1 MVKAPGLR
9 IVVDSTF
16 ASPINMRPLQQ
27 GADIVVHS
35 CTKYLNGHS
44 DLLAGAAIGNA
55 ADMQQVWQRRV
66 TLGGTLDPLG
76 AFLLTRGMKTLDLRM
91 RRHNENGMRV
101 AEHLSRHP
109 KVRLVNYPGLPSHPQ
124 HELAKRTMLAYGGM
138 LSFAPKC
145 GRAEAE
151 RVMSSFQVIRMAPS
165 LGGVESLASMPIN
178 TSHTSFSSADRQR
191 LGISDDLI
199 RLSVGIEDAED
210 LIQDLD
216 QALG

>member
-1 MVKAPGLR
+1 M
-9 IVVDSTF
+9 
-16 ASPINMRPLQQ
+16 
-27 GADIVVHS
+27 
-35 CTKYLNGHS
+35 
-44 DLLAGAAIGNA
+44 
-55 ADMQQVWQRRV
+55 
-66 TLGGTLDPLG
+66 LGGTLDPLG

-91 RRHNENGMRV
+91 RRHNENGMKV

-124 HELAKRTMLAYGGM
+124 HELAQRTMLAYGGM
-138 LSFAPKC
+138 ISFAPQG

-178 TSHTSFSSADRQR
+178 TSHACFSSADRQR